1 MAVRRGRLV
10 VLAGPSGV
18 GKGTLVRRLIDRIP
32 HLVLSVSVTTRERR
46 PIEREGVEY
55 LFVSDAEFDRMSAA
69 GELLE
74 WAEIFGHRSGTP
86 AEPVRRALE
95 QGRDVLLELDVQ
107 GAAQV
112 RAREPAAVLIL
123 LEPPTLDE
131 LARRL
136 RSRGTE
142 DEASIARRL
151 AKATWELEQRNAFDH
166 AVVNDDVDRATGEV
180 AAIIEAFPQVN
191 DPTTEGTTHP

>member
-1 MAVRRGRLV
+1 M
-10 VLAGPSGV
+10 
-18 GKGTLVRRLIDRIP
+18 
-32 HLVLSVSVTTRERR
+32 LSVSVTTRERR
-46 PIEREGVEY
+46 PIEREGVDY